1 MNAIRQLSPRTMPKM
16 SAVKPSG
23 KCMVEVTW
31 SEGGRAPRIE
41 LVDLSPLI
49 NSHNFYKPLRS
60 SEALFATVHLIDD
73 GEVLAWGDSDA
84 LDMSATSIEW
94 LAEDMMTAADF
105 REWLATLNYTHNTA
119 AAQLGYSR
127 RQIENFLAGHTR
139 VPRVCVLAC
148 KALQQ
153 RQFERQAQSAAVSQ
167 APNMHE
173 STP

>member
-1 MNAIRQLSPRTMPKM
+1 MNAIRQLFPRTMPKM

-23 KCMVEVTW
+23 KLLVEVTW
-31 SEGGRAPRIE
+31 SEGRRAPRTE
-41 LVDLSPLI
+41 LVDLSSLI
-49 NSHNFYKPLRS
+49 NSMKFHKLLRS
-60 SEALFATVHLIDD
+60 NEALFATVHLIDD
-73 GEVLAWGDSDA
+73 GEVIAWGDDDA
-84 LDMSATSIEW
+84 LDMPATSVER

-105 REWLATLNYTHNTA
+105 REWLVSLHYTHNTA

-153 RQFERQAQSAAVSQ
+153 RHFERQAHFAAASQ
-167 APNMHE
+167 APGMPE
-173 STP
+173 PTP